1 MIKKEGKMQTE
12 YLVEEGIFRLF
23 QSEIIGKLEGILGQK
38 ITQYTVRGGFDS
50 QKWLIKTASGEAWR
64 VDAAAGQDSKIVYA
78 KPLI

>member
-1 MIKKEGKMQTE
+1 MQTE

-38 ITQYTVRGGFDS
+38 IIQYTVRGRFDN

-64 VDAAAGQDSKIVYA
+64 INATPGQDSKMSPA

>member
-1 MIKKEGKMQTE
+1 MQTE
-12 YLVEEGIFRLF
+12 YLVEEDIFRLF

-38 ITQYTVRGGFDS
+38 IIQYTVRGRFDS

-64 VDAAAGQDSKIVYA
+64 INVTMGKDLKMSLA